1 MKVDLKGIM
10 LSDISLT
17 EVDKYHRYLES
28 KKPEKKKPT
37 KLIDTENRLVI
48 ARLRG
53 CRHKRNKWRGSQAK
67 TSSYEVNKSWGR
79 NVQHADWLIH
89 LYCLCASCW
98 EDKSL
103 KFLLWEKKKKG

>member
-1 MKVDLKGIM
+1 MRVDLKGIM

-28 KKPEKKKPT
+28 KKPEKKNPT

-53 CRHKRNKWRGSQAK
+53 CRHKRNK
-67 TSSYEVNKSWGR
+67 
-79 NVQHADWLIH
+79 
-89 LYCLCASCW
+89 
-98 EDKSL
+98 
-103 KFLLWEKKKKG
+103 